1 MERMTMSGRIGWAQM
16 AGHTCRR
23 ALFGTVAAVTLGLAG
38 PMAANPFDP
47 VMTVNGRAITEYE
60 LGQRILFLQI
70 LRQPGDLEKIARTT
84 LIEDRLR
91 MAAAKEAGI
100 ELSSDQI
107 MSGMTEF
114 AGRANLS
121 AEEFTKATGEMGLD
135 PESFRD
141 FVAAGMVWREVV
153 RAKYAGKITISEAEI
168 DRAIANLQPTGA
180 VKLKLIQ
187 FALPAA
193 GKDQSEALARARKIQ
208 SQIKSEEDFAAAAR
222 ANGGGN
228 TGWSRLSELPEAAR
242 KALERQPP
250 GTMSAPVKVDD
261 TLVVYWISERGEDP
275 INKAEGPW
283 VDYAQFL
290 VPADANAEAALAAAR
305 GRVDGCDDLYTVA
318 KGLPADRVQRKQ
330 EPESAVG
337 GDVGAVLATL
347 DAGET
352 SSRITRDGWR
362 VLLMLCSRGPSPDL
376 VPDREV
382 IRDQLLNQRLG
393 SLADIY
399 LEELRSEAILT
410 EE

>member
-1 MERMTMSGRIGWAQM
+1 M
-16 AGHTCRR
+16 AGHKCRL

-38 PMAANPFDP
+38 PLAANPFDP

-91 MAAAKEAGI
+91 MAAAKEADI
-100 ELSSDQI
+100 ALSSDQI
-107 MSGMTEF
+107 MGGMTEF

-141 FVAAGMVWREVV
+141 FVEAGMVWREVV
-153 RAKYAGKITISEAEI
+153 RAKYAGTISITEAEI

-180 VKLKLIQ
+180 VKLNLIQ
-187 FALPAA
+187 FSLPAA

-222 ANGGGN
+222 ANGGGK

-250 GTMSAPVKVDD
+250 GTMSAPVKIDD

-290 VPADANAEAALAAAR
+290 VPAGANAEAELAAAR
-305 GRVDGCDDLYTVA
+305 GRVDACDDLYTVA
-318 KGLPADRVQRKQ
+318 KGLPADRLLRKQ

-352 SSRITRDGWR
+352 STRLTRDGWR
-362 VLLMLCSRGPSPDL
+362 VLVMLCSRGPSPDL

-399 LEELRSEAILT
+399 LEELRSEAILI
-410 EE
+410 EK